1 MSHQFDTNIANYLRD
16 LALSATNGDTR
27 AATTYAYFYSL
38 SKVLEECIQAVKG
51 DALIEVERYGSEG
64 CTEMGLRMTCKA
76 AAGRW
81 SYKHL
86 PTHAY
91 LASRLKAVEEMAQLA
106 YRTGER
112 MVTEDGE
119 TVEPAVYT
127 PGGATIYTT
136 KF

>member
-1 MSHQFDTNIANYLRD
+1 MNHQLDPGIANYLRD
-16 LALSATNGDTR
+16 LALSATNGTTR

-38 SKVLEECIQAVKG
+38 SKVLEECIQSVKG

-64 CTEMGLRMTCKA
+64 VTQMGLRMTCKA

-86 PTHAY
+86 PTHTY
-91 LASRLKAVEEMAQLA
+91 LATRLKVIEEMAQLA

-112 MVTEDGE
+112 IVTEDGE
-119 TVEPAVYT
+119 TVEPAVA
-127 PGGATIYTT
+127 G
-136 KF
+136 